1 MLENIIAFLQG
12 SIGTISTI
20 LVCYVLWMVMKKK
33 DEGAHE
39 RVSAAAKELAAAAA
53 KSKGK
58 GGKSNA
64 TKPVKNS
71 KLPYRDNWTLEQ
83 LAEYDGKTPGKP
95 MLLSI
100 VSDVIA
106 SPPVLCVLM
115 VAPPKRVCLRNEIMS
130 RSMLDFGRSSTASL
144 ATALCLDSAAPWTCY
159 STCFGEDCAV
169 V

>member
-106 SPPVLCVLM
+106 PPPVVCVFM
-115 VAPPKRVCLRNEIMS
+115 VAPPRECACAT
-130 RSMLDFGRSSTASL
+130 RS
-144 ATALCLDSAAPWTCY
+144 
-159 STCFGEDCAV
+159 
-169 V
+169 